1 MKGSNVWEFP
11 PAAWAAITGVVATI
25 AGFIGTRKKDSA
37 DAATRL
43 TDASL
48 SLVNELQE
56 ELRSM
61 RTRLEA
67 VEREVR
73 DCERRYEDLLREVHR
88 NGGTGR

>member
-1 MKGSNVWEFP
+1 MIVAMWELP
-11 PAAWAAITGVVATI
+11 PAAWAAITGVVATV
-25 AGFIGTRKKDSA
+25 AGILGSRKKDSA

-56 ELRSM
+56 ELRAM
-61 RTRLEA
+61 RTRLETI
-67 VEREVR
+67 EREIR